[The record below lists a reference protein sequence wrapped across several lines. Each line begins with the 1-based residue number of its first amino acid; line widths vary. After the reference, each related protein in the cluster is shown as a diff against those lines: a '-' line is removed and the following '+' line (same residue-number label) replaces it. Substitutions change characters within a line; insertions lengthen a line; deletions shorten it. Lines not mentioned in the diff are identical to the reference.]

1 MSAAELLVY
10 SWNTQASFFD
20 ANASHILQDID
31 ARLTNQVQL
40 IVIALQE
47 AVKPGSHFM
56 SLILPSHLA
65 TQGFTQLYRSRL
77 MGIGVTT
84 YKALQRLDLRLR
96 GLRLAVYA
104 RASFIEDDKPSV
116 KENYCYCSGIYRLS
130 FGKGA
135 LSFVIDLPRSLG
147 KLRIVNLH
155 LPFDASTLNSQD
167 PEVRKASVR
176 WQTKALCDIWDAM
189 VEPDDTFVIM
199 VGDFN
204 YRVCLGP
211 GETVDDLDYS
221 DHHRVYRE
229 RDEFLSELNDPFSL
243 LPRLQEGVDNAGP
256 AHGPTAK
263 LIRGSAD
270 QFNVG
275 KLNRRAPSWC
285 DRIFFAQHSRL
296 ACLAYDRCV
305 QNPATLDS
313 DHAAI
318 TARFRIGL
326 EK

>member
-20 ANASHILQDID
+20 TDASHILQDID
-31 ARLTNQVQL
+31 ARLTDQVQL
-40 IVIALQE
+40 IVVALQE
-47 AVKPGSHFM
+47 AVKPGCHFM
-56 SLILPSHLA
+56 SLILPNHLA

-96 GLRLAVYA
+96 GLRLAIYA
-104 RASFIEDDKPSV
+104 RSSWIEDAEPSV
-116 KENYCYCSGIYRLS
+116 EENYCYCRGIYQFSL
-130 FGKGA
+130 GKGA
-135 LSFVIDLPRSLG
+135 LSFVIDLPHNLG

-167 PEVRKASVR
+167 PAVRKTSVR
-176 WQTKALCDIWDAM
+176 WQTEALCDIWDRLTEA
-189 VEPDDTFVIM
+189 DDAFVIM

-204 YRVCLGP
+204 YRVRLEP
-211 GETVDDLDYS
+211 GETVDSLEYAN
-221 DHHRVYRE
+221 HRRVYEE
-229 RDEFLSELNDPFSL
+229 RDEFLAELNDPESL
-243 LPRLQEGVDNAGP
+243 LPRLQEGVENAGP
-256 AHGPTAK
+256 THRPTAK
-263 LIRGSAD
+263 LIRGSPD

-275 KLNRRAPSWC
+275 KFNRRAPSWC
-285 DRIFFAQHSRL
+285 DRILYTQHPTLS
-296 ACLAYDRCV
+296 CVAYDRCV
-305 QNPATLDS
+305 QNPATLNS

-318 TARFRIGL
+318 TARFRLGQ